1 MIENIN
7 FRYSRSVGIIS
18 LGLFIFLIFK
28 KSNIKGNFQKIF
40 TPFTKKKY
48 FFSYSELIFYKT
60 LKTLLNENFI
70 WYEIFPKVR
79 LADIFEANS
88 QGTLNKIRAKHIDY
102 LIVDSKNNYTPTL
115 ALELNWNSH
124 NSFKMKK
131 SDNFKKEIFKEN
143 NIPLFSFY
151 NREANNKVF
160 INKILNHYLLKK
172 KSYTQKENTIIPTL
186 TTQIEDD
193 PIASELTQI

>member
-28 KSNIKGNFQKIF
+28 KSSIKGNFQKIF

-70 WYEIFPKVR
+70 
-79 LADIFEANS
+79 
-88 QGTLNKIRAKHIDY
+88 
-102 LIVDSKNNYTPTL
+102 
-115 ALELNWNSH
+115 
-124 NSFKMKK
+124 
-131 SDNFKKEIFKEN
+131 
-143 NIPLFSFY
+143 
-151 NREANNKVF
+151 
-160 INKILNHYLLKK
+160 
-172 KSYTQKENTIIPTL
+172 
-186 TTQIEDD
+186 
-193 PIASELTQI
+193 